1 VKAVVVGAGIS
12 GASVAY
18 RLAQKGVDVTVL
30 EAERPAAGTSTSTF
44 AWVNAN
50 GKTPRDY
57 FDLNLAG
64 VQEHRRVADELGGT
78 WFHPGGDLEWTDDQA
93 ADAKLADRVARMQE
107 WGGRV
112 EWRTAADLRQLE
124 PDLAPVADGTR
135 VAHSVDDAFVDPVLL
150 TAELLA
156 AARRHGASVR
166 PGVAVTAVDL
176 DGGRVTALEAD
187 GHRIEADLFINCA
200 GPLAGELAELAGSS
214 LPMRTSLG
222 LLLLTQPVATTL
234 RHVVH
239 APGIYFRPEG
249 SGRLMLGSHLA
260 DRGEVPTDDAAHSD
274 VAVQMLAAARR
285 VLPALEGAEIETAR
299 LGRRAIPGDGFPA
312 VGWLPGLDNFY
323 AVVTHSG
330 ITLSLLLGR
339 LAAEE
344 LVDGEAHAS
353 LAGLRPERLLA
364 TA

>member
-1 VKAVVVGAGIS
+1 VKAVVVGAGII

-18 RLAQKGVDVTVL
+18 RLAQKGVEVTVL
-30 EAERPAAGTSTSTF
+30 EGDRPAAGTSTSTF

-64 VQEHRRVADELGGT
+64 VAEHGRVAEELGGS

-93 ADAKLADRVARMQE
+93 ADAKLAEKVARMQE

-112 EWRTAADLRQLE
+112 EWRTAAELRDLE
-124 PDLAPVADGTR
+124 PDLASIGEGTR

-150 TAELLA
+150 TAALLD
-156 AARRHGASVR
+156 AARRHGASLR
-166 PGVAVTAVDL
+166 AGARVTAVDVK
-176 DGGRVTALEAD
+176 GGRVARVEAAD
-187 GHRIEADLFINCA
+187 ERFAADLFVNCA

-222 LLLLTQPVATTL
+222 LLLVTEPVATTL

-260 DRGEVPTDDAAHSD
+260 DRGEVPTQDPAHSE
-274 VAVQMLAAARR
+274 VAGEMLAAARR
-285 VLPALEGAEIETAR
+285 VLPALEGVEIETAR

-312 VGWLPGLDNFY
+312 VGYLPGLDNFY

-344 LVDGEAHAS
+344 LVDGAAPPS
-353 LAGLRPERLLA
+353 LAKLRPERLLA